1 MGTASSVSRLLLDT
15 NVVSE
20 LTREAPDPAVS
31 AFISSQS
38 DLWLASVVVYEM
50 EYGLLLLP
58 AGRRRDNVA
67 LANSRVLA
75 AFRDRIL
82 PLDRAGAEWAARF
95 RAQTRRRG
103 HELSVNDA
111 FIAGTA
117 MANDLTV
124 VTRDVSDFAG
134 LDIKII
140 NPWEPGA
147 S

>member
-1 MGTASSVSRLLLDT
+1 MSRLLLDT

-50 EYGLLLLP
+50 EHGLLLLP
-58 AGRRRDNVA
+58 AGRRRDSVA

-82 PLDRAGAEWAARF
+82 PLDRTGAEWAARF

-134 LDIKII
+134 LDVKII
-140 NPWEPGA
+140 NPWDQGA

>member
-1 MGTASSVSRLLLDT
+1 MSRLLLDS

-20 LTREAPDPAVS
+20 LTRVAPDPTVS

-67 LANSRVLA
+67 LANSRVLT
-75 AFRDRIL
+75 AFRDRIV
-82 PLDRAGAEWAARF
+82 PLDRSGAAWAARF
-95 RAQTRRRG
+95 RTQTRRQGR
-103 HELSVNDA
+103 ELSVNDA

-117 MANDLTV
+117 MSNDLSV
-124 VTRDVSDFAG
+124 VTRNVHDFEELG
-134 LDIKII
+134 VDII
-140 NPWEPGA
+140 NPWEYETA
-147 S
+147 

>member
-1 MGTASSVSRLLLDT
+1 MSRLLLDT

-20 LTREAPDPAVS
+20 LTRVAPDPTVS

-58 AGRRRDNVA
+58 TGRRRDNVA
-67 LANSRVLA
+67 RANSRVLT
-75 AFRDRIL
+75 AFRDRIV

-95 RAQTRRRG
+95 RAQTRRQGR
-103 HELSVNDA
+103 ELSANDA

-117 MANDLTV
+117 MANDLSV
-124 VTRDVSDFAG
+124 VTRNVHDFEDLAVDVV
-134 LDIKII
+134 
-140 NPWEPGA
+140 NPWEYETI
-147 S
+147 